1 MLYLIGLGLDKKDIS
16 YNAIEKIKKAK
27 KVYLESYT
35 ISFPYSVKELENFLS
50 TATKK
55 KIKVIIS
62 DRDLMENKL
71 NKIISEAKYED
82 IAILIYGDPL
92 AATTHSAIIEEA
104 RNNKVKYELLH
115 APSVF
120 TAISNTGLQL
130 YKFGKTTSIPK
141 WQENFKPT
149 SFFDII
155 LENQEIKAH
164 TLILSDIGLTLTDS
178 LNELIQAAKNRDVKI
193 MEETL
198 FVCSR
203 LGTSNEKITKIKI
216 SNLLKD
222 KKAQA
227 QIKEPFCFVYP
238 GEMHF
243 FELKS

>member
-16 YNAIEKIKKAK
+16 YSSIEKIKKCK

-35 ISFPYSVKELENFLS
+35 ISFPYDVKELEKFLS

-55 KIKVIIS
+55 KIKLIIS
-62 DRDLMENKL
+62 DRDLMENKIK
-71 NKIISEAKYED
+71 KIIGEAKYGD

-92 AATTHSAIIEEA
+92 AATTHAAIIEEA
-104 RNNKVKYELLH
+104 KQDKVKYELLH

-120 TAISNTGLQL
+120 TGIANTGLQL

-141 WQENFKPT
+141 WQNNFKPT
-149 SFFDII
+149 SFFDIL
-155 LENQEIKAH
+155 LENQAIRAH
-164 TLILSDIGLTLTDS
+164 TLILSDIGLKLEDA
-178 LNELIQAAKNRDVKI
+178 LKELIFAGKTKDKDI
-193 MEETL
+193 SDETI
-198 FVCSR
+198 FICSK
-203 LGTSNEKITKIKI
+203 LGTQNEKITRIKI

-222 KKAQA
+222 KKIQS

-243 FELKS
+243 FELK